1 MSKIFYKDVIFC
13 LFDMIYE
20 NFENL
25 KRQGTIN
32 NKDEIIKN
40 ITEKLNRNFKN
51 KYELKKVITEID
63 VISYL
68 YCYLFNPLNK
78 KKKIFPATKTGR
90 ESPWKT
96 NAVFIPQD
104 AKNRKLFLRSVVENK
119 DLIKKLKD
127 EYYSEEFLGKILAMY
142 NDRLSIQD
150 NISNISDYFNLYI
163 TETVFILVSQEK
175 LCFDNEQSLYV
186 KKITTINRDLK
197 MQENNIVDDNM
208 NKVRKNTAELY
219 EHYGEH
225 NLILSNEGTGSGKSF
240 NTINN
245 FFDFEKLEKEHRVFI
260 FSAPQKNQL
269 IISPRIFKKAK
280 GIVPILHAKGN
291 SDLSDIEKSDLSNYI
306 EAENYSGNN
315 QNIDE
320 GRYGTI
326 GDAYLDIFSKI
337 NKKESDKII
346 NKIKMGIKNK
356 ENNRKNKKED
366 LETQE
371 LPLLYGQDEY
381 DEYNLELSAK
391 DVKKMPISPL
401 ELKKMFHSLQEKIE
415 DVKNEN
421 SSEMK
426 NEAIQE
432 ITTLS
437 KKFEQKVLH
446 LIQAIISFYDDEYLD
461 DVIKNENNS
470 SDLNG
475 FLFKIIK
482 FAAPFEFAKYRSCL
496 ILMTTAKTDALC
508 FYSDADKRSGIG
520 KVVRYE
526 RIDYIA
532 SSCRETNGEGV
543 FEIVSKEKDEI
554 SRYLKNEYF
563 QLKKDEYFYKNEVGF
578 SIAFDEEHQA
588 HSDKVDKSFQSIFT
602 QQTNIIHAICGLAR
616 MYNQSLK
623 IRARKIRNK
632 NMRGEIKPQTMQNI
646 QEQKDRIIDNLIN
659 ILKANTVLDSDKKIE
674 NFFMA
679 IKDNNDGIH
688 ISREHY
694 SFITSL
700 FKDLLTFNNKTII
713 NSKNLRSIRVNVSSL
728 GGGSIY
734 LDRDITDDTNIPDVS
749 IDINEEDLI
758 MNMHDFIQIIIFSLY
773 VLRETPSKLK
783 AEILRSLDGND
794 NQDEPLYNVIVQ
806 ATKHKK
812 FLESLLFSNN
822 NINDD
827 TLINHMFS
835 YFLPKISFQ
844 LQTGTFNDL
853 IQDNDSSIRAKID
866 ITLINEQPEVG
877 IMRILTKKKNKIF
890 LLSATR
896 GFNDCYSGNFNTN
909 FFNAMNDYYN
919 GELISIGVRDEGYNP
934 AEELTNIRFNKRNS
948 VNISNI
954 SFAKQK
960 SNVNCYNIKSI
971 KDLDAHNEGVCL
983 VNKEEHY
990 LINPK
995 DSVFNIESDVN
1006 SFGVNINGIVEH
1018 MNKYHIQEIKNVINS
1033 AAHCFFENKN
1043 GLILS
1048 LTNNS
1053 IKKFGVENNVFEKH
1067 LLRAKSINDDGVFY
1081 DGEGSLSELNKFK
1094 VYSFRPMRANK
1105 NKKNDENYNR
1115 RIKLVFFDAELGKDS
1130 GFKDVLKTD
1139 EKTCLVIISS
1149 FNSAGTGLNLTPKQ
1163 GIDFNSIYFASKPYW
1178 SKVKDKFYGYHST
1191 YNLLLLFR
1199 SLAATEGNKVGNIS
1213 EILKSSK
1220 AKRMLYRE
1228 HGMEL
1233 LKSVIQ
1239 AAGRIE
1245 RETCEIDTKVYFV
1258 DSKESQIFNE
1268 IMVKYASFYYG
1279 EKRIKNGAL
1288 IKNMSFVNKSI
1299 LKAALFIVNKQ
1310 AMGSFKSVLQKK
1322 TKEMYG
1328 ITREFFENHF
1338 KKAKIEYEA
1347 GNSYFDWFK
1356 EFNEIIRDMTSPEY
1370 DIVGKIECFMERN
1383 ESILCHGECN
1393 FYEKI
1398 EVFKDSI
1405 MFEIP
1410 SEHVGKNI
1418 MIDYDNN
1425 CYTDITSTENPYL
1438 YKQTEL
1444 YHYLAPEEYLKT
1456 SSNNVENLLKN
1467 FNGAYDLP
1475 EEVSMLEKFNQ
1486 EFLLPINKDI
1496 LDDNVVRVP
1505 NLYFK
1510 SVIKGNIGEMV
1521 FKKLVEFMNKINNTS
1536 CKIDLSILEVKYPDI
1551 ARRIYEVFDFYI
1563 IRNNKLLCFDI
1574 KNWSL
1579 GDDVLLHKTRERLD
1593 SKIKKIKSACKSL
1606 KELGVVEDFELIY
1619 LNVFNGN
1626 NYLNLKDAFI
1636 SKDYLG
1642 GKARYLTMIEKKPT
1656 SIFLP
1661 FIQGVTDIQKSALR
1675 QKQIPLKDSLSL
1687 KLMEILK

>member
-1 MSKIFYKDVIFC
+1 MTKIFYKDVVFY
-13 LFDMIYE
+13 LFDLVYQE
-20 NFENL
+20 FEDI
-25 KRQGTIN
+25 KRYGTI
-32 NKDEIIKN
+32 DTESMVIKN
-40 ITEKLNRNFKN
+40 ITEKLNKYFGN
-51 KYELKKVITEID
+51 KYDKGNNINEID
-63 VISYL
+63 IISYL
-68 YCYLFNPLNK
+68 YCNLANPINK
-78 KKKIFPATKTGR
+78 RSKIFPATKSGR
-90 ESPWKT
+90 VSPWKT
-96 NAVFIPQD
+96 SAIFLPQD
-104 AKNRKLFLRSVVENK
+104 TKNRNLFVHSIIENK
-119 DLIKKLKD
+119 DLLNKIKKD
-127 EYYSEEFLGKILAMY
+127 PYSEQTVNDILDYY
-142 NDRLSIQD
+142 NDNLSIQE
-150 NISNISDYFNLYI
+150 NICKISSKFGLFY
-163 TETVFILVSQEK
+163 TETIFILVCNKK
-175 LCFDNEQSLYV
+175 LSFDNKQFLY
-186 KKITTINRDLK
+186 ISTLK
-197 MQENNIVDDNM
+197 TNNHMENNMPQHKASM
-208 NKVRKNTAELY
+208 NEINKIRKDTAKLY
-219 EHYGEH
+219 DHYGEN
-225 NLILSNEGTGSGKSF
+225 NLILNNEGTGSGKSF

-245 FFDFEKLEKEHRVFI
+245 FFDFEKLGKEHRVFI

-269 IISPRIFKKAK
+269 NISSSIFRKAK
-280 GIVPILHAKGN
+280 GRVPILHAKGN

-306 EAENYSGNN
+306 EAKNQSGNT
-315 QNIDE
+315 QSVEE

-326 GDAYLDIFSKI
+326 GDAYMDIFSQM
-337 NKKESDKII
+337 NKKDSDKII
-346 NKIKMGIKNK
+346 KKIKMGIISKGNK
-356 ENNRKNKKED
+356 DED
-366 LETQE
+366 QDTEE
-371 LPLLYGQDEY
+371 FPLSGGSDEY
-381 DEYNLELSAK
+381 DEYNLDLSAK
-391 DVKKMPISPL
+391 DIKKVPTSPL
-401 ELKKMFHSLQEKIE
+401 EMKKMFNSLQTKIE
-415 DVKNEN
+415 DVRNEKD
-421 SSEMK
+421 SPMK
-426 NEAIQE
+426 NEILQE
-432 ITTLS
+432 INTLS
-437 KKFEQKVLH
+437 IKFEKKVLH
-446 LIQAIISFYDDEYLD
+446 LIQSIISFYDDQYLKN
-461 DVIKNENNS
+461 VIENENFS
-470 SDLNG
+470 SDLDS

-508 FYSDADKRSGIG
+508 FYSDVDKRSGMG
-520 KVVRYE
+520 KVVRHE

-532 SSCRETNGEGV
+532 SSCRENNGEGV
-543 FEIVSKEKDEI
+543 FEIVSKGKDEI
-554 SRYLKNEYF
+554 TRYLKNEYF
-563 QLKKDEYFYKNEVGF
+563 MLRKDEYFYKNDIGF

-588 HSDKVDKSFQSIFT
+588 HSDKVDKTFQSIFT
-602 QQTNIIHAICGLAR
+602 KQTNMIHAICGLAR

-623 IRARKIRNK
+623 IRARKARDKNK
-632 NMRGEIKPQTMQNI
+632 SFKIESQNVRNI
-646 QEQKDRIIDNLIN
+646 QDQKDRLVDNLIN
-659 ILKANTVLDSDKKIE
+659 ILKANTVLDTDKKIE

-688 ISREHY
+688 IAREHY

-728 GGGSIY
+728 GGGSIH
-734 LDRDITDDTNIPDVS
+734 LDRDITDDKNIPDVGL
-749 IDINEEDLI
+749 DVDDNDLV
-758 MNMHDFIQIIIFSLY
+758 MNMHDFLQIIIFSLY
-773 VLRETPSKLK
+773 VLRETSSKLK

-806 ATKHKK
+806 ATKHRK

-822 NINDD
+822 NINDE

-853 IQDNDSSIRAKID
+853 IQDDNDSIRAKID
-866 ITLINEQPEVG
+866 ITLISEQPEVG
-877 IMRILTKKKNKIF
+877 IMRILTKKKNKVF

-919 GELISIGVRDEGYNP
+919 DELISIGVRDEGYNP
-934 AEELTNIRFNKRNS
+934 AEELTNIRFNKRKS

-960 SNVNCYNIKSI
+960 SNVNCYDIKSI
-971 KDLDAHNEGVCL
+971 QDLNAHNEGVSL
-983 VNKEEHY
+983 VNKNEDY
-990 LINPK
+990 LIDPK
-995 DSVFNIESDVN
+995 DSVFNIEYPDN
-1006 SFGVNINGIVEH
+1006 SFGVDITNITNY
-1018 MNKYHIQEIKNVINS
+1018 MNKYHAQEIRNVINS
-1033 AAHCFFENKN
+1033 VAHCFFENKN

-1053 IKKFGVENNVFEKH
+1053 IKKFGVEHNVFEEH
-1067 LLRAKSINDDGVFY
+1067 LKKANTISEDGVFY
-1081 DGEGSLSELNKFK
+1081 DGENSLSEKNKFK
-1094 VYSFRPMRANK
+1094 VYSFKPMRANK

-1139 EKTCLVIISS
+1139 DNTCLVIISS

-1199 SLAATEGNKVGNIS
+1199 SLAATEGNKVGNIA

-1228 HGMEL
+1228 HDMEL

-1258 DSKESQIFNE
+1258 DSEVSQIFNE

-1279 EKRIKNGAL
+1279 EKRIKDGAL
-1288 IKNMSFVNKSI
+1288 VKNMSFVNKSI

-1328 ITREFFENHF
+1328 ITKDFFENHF
-1338 KKAKIEYEA
+1338 KKAKMEYES

-1370 DIVGKIECFMERN
+1370 DIVEKLEHFMDRN
-1383 ESILCHGECN
+1383 ETVLCHGECL

-1398 EVFKDSI
+1398 ETFKDSI
-1405 MFEIP
+1405 MFEVP
-1410 SEHVGKNI
+1410 SEHVGKSI
-1418 MIDYDNN
+1418 MIDYSNN
-1425 CYTDITSTENPYL
+1425 YYTDITSTDNPCL
-1438 YKQTEL
+1438 YKQTDL
-1444 YHYLAPEEYLKT
+1444 YHYLDPEEYLKT
-1456 SSNNVENLLKN
+1456 GSNDVEKLLKN
-1467 FNGAYDLP
+1467 FDGAYDLP
-1475 EEVSMLEKFNQ
+1475 EEVSLLESFNR
-1486 EFLLPINKDI
+1486 EYLLSINKD
-1496 LDDNVVRVP
+1496 VRDGNIVRIP

-1521 FKKLVEFMNKINNTS
+1521 FKKLIEFMNKRNDAFR
-1536 CKIDLSILEVKYPDI
+1536 KIDLNMLEVKYPHI
-1551 ARRIYEVFDFYI
+1551 ARKIYEVFDFYI
-1563 IRNNKLLCFDI
+1563 IRDNKLLCFDV

-1593 SKIKKIKSACKSL
+1593 SKIKKIKAACESL
-1606 KELGVVEDFELIY
+1606 KALSVVEEFELIY

-1626 NYLNLKDAFI
+1626 NHLNLQDVFI
-1636 SKDYLG
+1636 SKAYLG
-1642 GKARYLTMIEKKPT
+1642 GEAKYLTMIEKKPT

-1661 FIQGVTDIQKSALR
+1661 FVQGVTDMQKLAFN
-1675 QKQIPLKDSLSL
+1675 QQPIPLKDSLSC